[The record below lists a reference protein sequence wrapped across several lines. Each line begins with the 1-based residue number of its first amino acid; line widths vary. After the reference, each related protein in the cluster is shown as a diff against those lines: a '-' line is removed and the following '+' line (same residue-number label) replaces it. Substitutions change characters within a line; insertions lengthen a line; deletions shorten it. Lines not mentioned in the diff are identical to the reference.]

1 MKKVFWNI
9 GHKLTLP
16 NIKKGEGCYLYDDKN
31 KKYVDM
37 ESGVWCTPLGHCHP
51 QISQVIK
58 AQAEQLIHAG
68 YCYSSAVVQE
78 AAQEILNVTGLLE
91 GSCVFLSSGS
101 EAVEFGIQAMHAI
114 SGKTKL
120 LTLSDSFL
128 GSYGS
133 AKKSQSEEWHLF
145 DWRMCANCSLSVECD
160 PSCTYLKSI
169 PFDRVGGFVFEPGSS
184 SGLVRFPPKSLI
196 QNIIK
201 QIKENNGFVQINE
214 ITTGIGRTG
223 KWFGFQ
229 HYDLKPDIVSM
240 GKGLGNGYPV
250 SSVAM
255 SKMVK
260 KLLDEHSFYYQQSH
274 QNDPLG
280 CAVAKQVIL
289 IIKENEV
296 IEKCKKSGVYFL
308 NELLKLKDKYPG
320 IRDVRG
326 RGLMIAV
333 EFDSSLD
340 MSLMDNIWSL
350 CLEQGFIIAR
360 RPGLHVFRIDP
371 PLIIEKKNIDDFLYS
386 FDRII
391 NTFRGGH
398 NSNF

>member
-1 MKKVFWNI
+1 MKHVFWNI

-16 NIKKGEGCYLYDDKN
+16 NIIKGEGCYLYDDNN

-51 QISQVIK
+51 GVTQVIK
-58 AQAEQLIHAG
+58 AQAERIVHTG
-68 YCYSSAVVQE
+68 YCYSSAVVE
-78 AAQEILNVTGLLE
+78 AAAQGILSVTGLNN

-101 EAVEFGIQAMHAI
+101 EAVEFGIQALHSI
-114 SGKTKL
+114 SDKTKL

-133 AKKSQSEEWHLF
+133 AKKSRSEEWFLF
-145 DWRMCANCSLSVECD
+145 DWSPCTNCSKSAECD
-160 PSCTYLKSI
+160 QSCTYLKNI
-169 PFDRVGGFVFEPGSS
+169 PFDQVGAFVFEPGSS
-184 SGLVRFPPKSLI
+184 SGLVRFPPKALI
-196 QNIIK
+196 QNIVKKIK
-201 QIKENNGFVQINE
+201 KNNGFVQINE

-229 HYDLKPDIVSM
+229 HYDLEPDIVSL

-255 SKMVK
+255 SKHVK
-260 KLLDEHSFYYQQSH
+260 KILDERSFYYQQSH

-280 CAVAKQVIL
+280 CAVAKQVIT
-289 IIKENEV
+289 IIREQGI
-296 IEKCKKSGVYFL
+296 IEKCRKSGYYL
-308 NELLKLKDKYPG
+308 LKELLKIKDKNP
-320 IRDVRG
+320 IICDVRG

-340 MSLMDNIWSL
+340 ISLMDKIWSL
-350 CLEQGFIIAR
+350 CLDQGYIIAR
-360 RPGLHVFRIDP
+360 RPGLRVFRIDP
-371 PLIIEKKNIDDFLYS
+371 PLIIEKKVIDDFLEK
-386 FDRII
+386 FERVVR
-391 NTFRGGH
+391 TFRRNN
-398 NSNF
+398 NS

>member
-1 MKKVFWNI
+1 M
-9 GHKLTLP
+9 
-16 NIKKGEGCYLYDDKN
+16 
-31 KKYVDM
+31 DM

-51 QISQVIK
+51 RINQVIK
-58 AQAEQLIHAG
+58 AQADRLIHAG
-68 YCYSSAVVQE
+68 YCYSSPVVEE
-78 AAQEILNVTGLLE
+78 AAQEILNVTDLHN

-114 SGKTKL
+114 PGKTKL

-145 DWRMCANCSLSVECD
+145 DWRRCASCSLSADCD
-160 PSCTYLKSI
+160 PSCTYLKTI
-169 PFDRVGGFVFEPGSS
+169 PFDQVGGFVFEPGSS

-196 QNIIK
+196 QNIVK

-223 KWFGFQ
+223 KWFGYQ
-229 HYDLKPDIVSM
+229 HYDLKPDIISM

-255 SKMVK
+255 SKTIK
-260 KLLDEHSFYYQQSH
+260 KCLDERSFYYQQSH

-280 CAVAKQVIL
+280 CAVAKQVIT
-289 IIKENEV
+289 IIKENEI
-296 IEKCKKSGVYFL
+296 IERCKHLGVYFL
-308 NELLKLKDKYPG
+308 NELLKLKEKYPS

-333 EFDSSLD
+333 EFKSTLE
-340 MSLMDNIWSL
+340 MSLMDNIWRQ

-360 RPGLHVFRIDP
+360 RPGLFVFRIDP
-371 PLIIEKKNIDDFLYS
+371 PLIIEKKDINDFLS
-386 FDRII
+386 TFDWII
-391 NTFRGGH
+391 SALTSPNK
-398 NSNF
+398 

>member
-1 MKKVFWNI
+1 MKNIFWNI

-16 NIKKGEGCYLYDDKN
+16 NIIKGEGCYLYDDKN

-51 QISQVIK
+51 EVTQVIQW
-58 AQAEQLIHAG
+58 QAEQLVHAG
-68 YCYSSAVVQE
+68 YCFSSPVVEE
-78 AAQEILNVTGLLE
+78 AAQEILKVTGMPD

-101 EAVEFGIQAMHAI
+101 EAVEFGIQALHAI

-133 AKKSQSEEWHLF
+133 AKKSRSEEWYLF
-145 DWRMCANCSLSVECD
+145 DWSKCANCSLSAECD
-160 PSCTYLKSI
+160 PACTFLKNI
-169 PFDRVGGFVFEPGSS
+169 PFDQVGGFVFEPGSS
-184 SGLVRFPPKSLI
+184 SGLVRFPPKALI
-196 QNIIK
+196 QNIVKKIK
-201 QIKENNGFVQINE
+201 KNNGFVQINE
-214 ITTGIGRTG
+214 ITTGMGRTG

-229 HYDLKPDIVSM
+229 HYDLEPDIVSM

-255 SKMVK
+255 SKHVK
-260 KLLDEHSFYYQQSH
+260 KILDEHSFYYQQSH

-280 CAVAKQVIL
+280 CAVAKQVITIL
-289 IIKENEV
+289 KEKEL
-296 IEKCKKSGVYFL
+296 IEKCRKSGYYL
-308 NELLKLKDKYPG
+308 LKELLKIKDKNPS
-320 IRDVRG
+320 IRGVRG

-340 MSLMDNIWSL
+340 ISLLDKIWSL
-350 CLEQGFIIAR
+350 CLEQGYIIAR
-360 RPGLHVFRIDP
+360 RPGLNVFRIDP
-371 PLIIEKKNIDDFLYS
+371 PLIVERKVIDDFLEM
-386 FDRII
+386 FDRIV
-391 NTFRGGH
+391 
-398 NSNF
+398 SS